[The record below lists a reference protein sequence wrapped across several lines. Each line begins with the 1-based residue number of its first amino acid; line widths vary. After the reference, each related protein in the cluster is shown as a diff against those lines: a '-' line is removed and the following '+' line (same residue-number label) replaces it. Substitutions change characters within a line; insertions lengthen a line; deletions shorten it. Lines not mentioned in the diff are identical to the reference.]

1 MVICVAWCIL
11 VVEEREYRVKQ
22 GNIIPVPHDLIDRG
36 ITAYGGVM
44 DDEIQ
49 NLLDHAGLP
58 YRAYL
63 FRDGR
68 ILLVYA
74 INETTRMGF
83 LYPSKEVLFAHLDLE
98 S

>member
-1 MVICVAWCIL
+1 M
-11 VVEEREYRVKQ
+11 KQ
-22 GNIIPVPHDLIDRG
+22 GNIIPVPNDLIDRG
-36 ITAYGGVM
+36 ITAYGGVI

-63 FRDGR
+63 FSDQR

-74 INETTRMGF
+74 ISETTRMGF
-83 LYPSKEVLFAHLDLE
+83 LYPSKQVLFAHLNLE
-98 S
+98 P